1 MHINVKNLIDLNIE
15 VKEKISSLN
24 KKNYMPKIIA
34 VSKTFSLE
42 FISPL
47 IDYGHIDY
55 GENKVQE
62 ALEKWSKIKSIN
74 KAIQLHMIGKLQSN
88 KVKQAVSIF
97 DYIHSVDSEK
107 LANKIANE
115 QVKQN
120 KKLKIFLQINVGEE
134 TQKSGVKL
142 NEVNE
147 LCDHCKKINLDVI
160 GLMCLPPISKDV
172 SQYFALIKEKND
184 ELGFKELSLGMSNDY
199 LDALNYDT
207 TFIRVGTKIFGERS

>member
-97 DYIHSVDSEK
+97 DYIHSVDSVK

-115 QVKQN
+115 QIKQN

-147 LCDHCKKINLDVI
+147 LCDDCKKINLDVI

>member
-97 DYIHSVDSEK
+97 DYIHSVDSVK

-147 LCDHCKKINLDVI
+147 LCDDCKKINLDVI

-207 TFIRVGTKIFGERS
+207 TFIRVGTKIFGARS

>member
-97 DYIHSVDSEK
+97 DYIHSVDSVK

-147 LCDHCKKINLDVI
+147 LCDDCKKINLDVI

>member
-74 KAIQLHMIGKLQSN
+74 KAIQLHMVGKLQSN

-97 DYIHSVDSEK
+97 DYIHSVDSVK

-147 LCDHCKKINLDVI
+147 LCDDCKKINLDVI

>member
-97 DYIHSVDSEK
+97 DYIHSVDSVK

-147 LCDHCKKINLDVI
+147 LCAHCKKINLDVI

-172 SQYFALIKEKND
+172 SQYFSLIKQKND

>member
-97 DYIHSVDSEK
+97 DYIHSVDSVK

-120 KKLKIFLQINVGEE
+120 KKLKIFLQII
-134 TQKSGVKL
+134 
-142 NEVNE
+142 
-147 LCDHCKKINLDVI
+147 KI
-160 GLMCLPPISKDV
+160 
-172 SQYFALIKEKND
+172 
-184 ELGFKELSLGMSNDY
+184 
-199 LDALNYDT
+199 
-207 TFIRVGTKIFGERS
+207 